1 MKKITTFEIVMYNQ
15 MLNKEKQECLSELID
30 SSCISSEKLAECLD
44 KGIEMLFFI
53 EEDTFDR
60 KDIQNVV
67 FAIRRITL
75 ALRKEK

>member
-1 MKKITTFEIVMYNQ
+1 
-15 MLNKEKQECLSELID
+15 MLNKEKQEYLSELID
-30 SSCISSEKLAECLD
+30 SNYISSEELVEYLD

-67 FAIRRITL
+67 FAIKRVINS
-75 ALRKEK
+75 LRKGK